1 MVAKIRMTLFN
12 SDEMQK
18 EQVWLL
24 AKNAQFSIWEL
35 LPSKIGL
42 MQSSDD
48 WEMIKDKQRGWVD
61 ISDNYDKYL
70 LSYHARPDLLATV
83 WMRWQSYVHGEID

>member
-24 AKNAQFSIWEL
+24 AKNAQFSIWEH

-61 ISDNYDKYL
+61 ISDNYENLDHRDDPGNFDIRQDYGDK
-70 LSYHARPDLLATV
+70 V
-83 WMRWQSYVHGEID
+83 